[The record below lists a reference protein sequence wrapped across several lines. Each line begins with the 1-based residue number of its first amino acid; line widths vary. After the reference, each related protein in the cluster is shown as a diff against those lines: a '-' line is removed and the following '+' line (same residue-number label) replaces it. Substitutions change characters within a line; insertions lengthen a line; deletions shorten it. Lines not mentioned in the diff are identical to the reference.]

1 MSISLPITSGT
12 IGNLTQLTVDARTL
26 HSVLEVKRDFATW
39 IKARITKYDFI
50 EGEDY
55 EKSSMI
61 PSSPNRGNGLK
72 VAIEYRLSVDMGKE
86 LAMVENNER
95 GRMVRRYFIECER
108 RLLETPAPAL
118 PALSTVEGRR
128 TLNSL
133 VREWAALSGQSFP
146 DCWAEVHV
154 AFDVAAIADLP
165 SAKVKEAEA
174 WVTARIRECTKPSQP
189 TFKHELANFGNV
201 NVWDELKEAERIL
214 KKCSG
219 GIALA
224 CNSGCSMYM
233 TPEKHLF
240 HRILTQSADHAA
252 ASVMMALQAVATC
265 LSVKSEVDFF
275 KV

>member
-12 IGNLTQLTVDARTL
+12 IGNITQLTVDARAL
-26 HSVLEVKRDFATW
+26 HSVLEVKRDFSNW
-39 IKARITKYDFI
+39 IKGRISKYSFKENEDFI
-50 EGEDY
+50 VFAKSGENPLGGRN
-55 EKSSMI
+55 S
-61 PSSPNRGNGLK
+61 
-72 VAIEYRLSVDMGKE
+72 IEYRLSVNMGKE

-165 SAKVKEAEA
+165 SAKVKQAEA
-174 WVTARIRECTKPSQP
+174 WVTARIRECTKPAQP
-189 TFKHELANFGNV
+189 PFKHELANFGNV

-219 GIALA
+219 GIAIA